1 MRNTKLTVIIGYVL
15 VMGVMTLGLV
25 SLYKNLVDYSN
36 KKINNQD
43 LSELLTV
50 SNTPLLYEIESE
62 QNLITAESAEEYFQK
77 YDSIVPVINN
87 NLGDLKATTTDSSR
101 VTKLDSITILV
112 DMKKK
117 TRRKWQFCSILFGA
131 PESFNTQRV
140 ATFQGLNRD
149 FDYLESRDLNT
160 PSVSQKR
167 YECGSGRT
175 KTLLRQGKDAFDGR
189 ADSTLVIESRS
200 VVADNEFKLIVDTL
214 INKVLFG
221 EARLGATTAVS
232 TGILRKARVN

>member
-43 LSELLTV
+43 LSELLIV
-50 SNTPLLYEIESE
+50 SNTLSLLYEIESE

-87 NLGDLKATTTDSSR
+87 NLGDLKAATTDSSR

-112 DMKKK
+112 DMKK
-117 TRRKWQFCSILFGA
+117 
-131 PESFNTQRV
+131 EN
-140 ATFQGLNRD
+140 
-149 FDYLESRDLNT
+149 
-160 PSVSQKR
+160 
-167 YECGSGRT
+167 
-175 KTLLRQGKDAFDGR
+175 
-189 ADSTLVIESRS
+189 
-200 VVADNEFKLIVDTL
+200 
-214 INKVLFG
+214 
-221 EARLGATTAVS
+221 
-232 TGILRKARVN
+232 